1 MHMYYSSSLLPGRSY
16 SLTCNPAGAPYNRDC
31 HHKVHGMAMGQAQ
44 KMFVHVYIVAIV
56 GRASET
62 AFPRSLATLVHV

>member
-1 MHMYYSSSLLPGRSY
+1 
-16 SLTCNPAGAPYNRDC
+16 
-31 HHKVHGMAMGQAQ
+31 MAMVKAQ

-62 AFPRSLATLVHV
+62 AFPRTLASLVHVDSGSD